1 MKEPMDQ
8 LAKEIVQ
15 KAVHLAAQKE
25 YREAIELLY
34 EVVDRFPE
42 FVTGFEMIGDFY
54 LKSAQPALAIRPLE
68 IAQEIDQNR
77 FLSHFLLG
85 CAYGRVFRF
94 DDAIEELEIALELKP
109 NDDEVLRNIGWITC
123 MSGNLEK
130 GRQFL
135 LQALELNPVNGLIY
149 NDLAASYMFSQTR
162 NLDKA
167 KHWLE
172 KALEVEP
179 EEPFIKQ
186 TYQAFLQMKQSLDST
201 RATNE

>member
-1 MKEPMDQ
+1 MDQ

-34 EVVDRFPE
+34 EVVDRFPQ

-54 LKSAQPALAIRPLE
+54 LRTAQPALAIRPLE
-68 IAQEIDQNR
+68 MALEIDQES
-77 FLSHFLLG
+77 FFSHFLLG

-94 DDAIEELEIALELKP
+94 DDAIEELEIAREIKP
-109 NDDEVLRNIGWITC
+109 EDAEVLRNLGWITC

-130 GRQFL
+130 GRKHL
-135 LQALELNPVNGLIY
+135 MQALEMNSRNGLIY
-149 NDLAASYMFSQTR
+149 NDLAASYLFSQTR
-162 NLDKA
+162 NLEKA
-167 KHWLE
+167 HYWLE

-179 EEPFIKQ
+179 NEPFIQQ
-186 TYQAFLQMKQSLDST
+186 TYQAFLETKQSME
-201 RATNE
+201 AMQTNNN